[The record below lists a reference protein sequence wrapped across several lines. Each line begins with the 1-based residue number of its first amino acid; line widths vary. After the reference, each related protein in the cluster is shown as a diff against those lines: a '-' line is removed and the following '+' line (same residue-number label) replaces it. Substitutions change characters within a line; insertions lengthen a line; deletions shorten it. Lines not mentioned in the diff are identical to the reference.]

1 MRKITVVEV
10 LQGYRLSLTFD
21 DGLSGTVD
29 LSDLVGKGVFALW
42 RNYHAFE
49 QVQIGSSGELVWGN
63 QVDLCP
69 DSLYLK
75 ATAKQPEDIFPSL
88 RCEHVHASDQQVLR

>member
-1 MRKITVVEV
+1 MRKITMVKV
-10 LQGYRLSLTFD
+10 LPGYRLSLTFD
-21 DGLSGTVD
+21 DGVSGTVD

-42 RNYHAFE
+42 RNYQVFE
-49 QVQIGSSGELVWGN
+49 QVQIGSSGELVWEG

-75 ATAKQPEDIFPSL
+75 ITGKQPEEIFPSL
-88 RCEHVHASDQQVLR
+88 RCERVQA